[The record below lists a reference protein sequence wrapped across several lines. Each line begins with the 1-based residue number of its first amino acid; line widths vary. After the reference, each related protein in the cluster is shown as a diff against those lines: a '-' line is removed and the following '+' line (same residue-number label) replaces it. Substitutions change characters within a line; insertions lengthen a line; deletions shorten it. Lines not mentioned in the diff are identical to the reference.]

1 MTNTA
6 SRFVFLNTSILTCD
20 GEFSLQT
27 IALDD
32 LLQLLSSKE
41 VPRLSAIGH
50 ASTSQVMSQLLGEEV
65 AVNRI
70 EYCQADTDIAVVFK
84 LNGRPP
90 EGAILSRSQI
100 EEIGYSFKIL
110 LKRV

>member
-1 MTNTA
+1 MTAT
-6 SRFVFLNTSILTCD
+6 RIVFLNTSILTCD

-32 LLQLLSSKE
+32 LLQLLSSKD

-50 ASTSQVMSQLLGEEV
+50 ASTAQVMTELLGEEV
-65 AVNRI
+65 TVNRI
-70 EYCQADTDIAVVFK
+70 EYCQLDTDIAVVFK

-90 EGAILSRSQI
+90 EGAILSRNQI
-100 EEIGYSFKIL
+100 EEIGYSFKL
-110 LKRV
+110 LIKRA